1 MHAQSAAGKYQ
12 GGGVNGTLL
21 QGRRG
26 RLVIQ
31 ECVLL
36 GFLFVLAWTDWK
48 RQEISLIVLALSG
61 CCGILLRRAEGNL
74 QWEQIAGGMLVG
86 AGLLLWAFCTRE
98 SVGTGD
104 ALLFIS
110 TGIYL
115 GLWQNLLLLFLS
127 SLCASACGVI
137 LLLGK
142 RCTKNGRIPFV
153 PFVLAADVLMKI
165 WIT

>member
-1 MHAQSAAGKYQ
+1 MLKVLSVIRQDEFVQYATIGKE
-12 GGGVNGTLL
+12 
-21 QGRRG
+21 RMKM
-26 RLVIQ
+26 IQ

-48 RQEISLIVLALSG
+48 RQEISLIVVALSG
-61 CCGILLRRAEGNL
+61 CCGILLRRTAGDF

-86 AGLLLWAFCTRE
+86 AGLLLWALCTRE

-104 ALLFIS
+104 ALLFVS

-127 SLCASACGVI
+127 SLCAAACGLI
-137 LLLGK
+137 LLLKK
-142 RCTKNGRIPFV
+142 RCTKGGRIPFV
-153 PFVLAADVLMKI
+153 PFVLAADVLMEV
-165 WIT
+165 WIR